1 MSVRNSYRRRRRM
14 GSRRAASLPIVD
26 ETSAGGLMLK
36 VEQGEAFVAL
46 IARRN
51 RNGEIEWCLP
61 KGHLEEGETAQE
73 AARREIFEETGIKG
87 KIVAPLISIDYWFA
101 GAGRRIHKVVH
112 HYLLEATGGTI
123 TVANDPDQE
132 AEAAA
137 WIPLEEVS
145 KILVYPNERRV
156 VATALEL
163 LEIGD

>member
-1 MSVRNSYRRRRRM
+1 M
-14 GSRRAASLPIVD
+14 
-26 ETSAGGLMLK
+26 
-36 VEQGEAFVAL
+36 
-46 IARRN
+46 
-51 RNGEIEWCLP
+51 
-61 KGHLEEGETAQE
+61 
-73 AARREIFEETGIKG
+73 
-87 KIVAPLISIDYWFA
+87 
-101 GAGRRIHKVVH
+101 H

>member
-14 GSRRAASLPIVD
+14 GSRRVASLPIVD

-36 VEQGEAFVAL
+36 VEQGQAFVAL

-61 KGHLEEGETAQE
+61 KGHLEAGETAQE

-101 GAGRRIHKVVH
+101 GAGRRIH
-112 HYLLEATGGTI
+112 
-123 TVANDPDQE
+123 
-132 AEAAA
+132 
-137 WIPLEEVS
+137 
-145 KILVYPNERRV
+145 
-156 VATALEL
+156 
-163 LEIGD
+163 